1 MTLILT
7 IIVTN
12 TGDNDDPEWGV
23 AGETSTKNA
32 FKDSYVP
39 PWNKQI
45 TMRAMVTGLILSVIF
60 NFIVC
65 ELNLTTGVIPSLN
78 VANGLLGFTEIK
90 SWTAL
95 IQQKNIVKET
105 FYHVGEYHY
114 TDVCRCFCWHY
125 F

>member
-1 MTLILT
+1 MGSRRGNINKEC
-7 IIVTN
+7 IQGQICSPV
-12 TGDNDDPEWGV
+12 E
-23 AGETSTKNA
+23 
-32 FKDSYVP
+32 
-39 PWNKQI
+39 KQI
-45 TMRAMVTGLILSVIF
+45 TMRAMVTGLILNMIF

-78 VANGLLGFTEIK
+78 VANGLLGFAEIK

-95 IQQKNIVKET
+95 IQQKNIVVET
-105 FYHVGEYHY
+105 FYQAGEYHY